1 LKTATRW
8 VLTLLIAAPVAVAAG
23 ADRTVGPAADGPVQA
38 STGTGAAPTLITV
51 GFGPHQVWHPA
62 PAAINDLHGCP
73 APVLLECVR
82 KAMERHGASKDA
94 FEFYHLTGWFL
105 GAITNTGSPVKLAT
119 VFNPWLVNENEQPAL
134 VGGHPAVV
142 YPADVQTAVESDP
155 AFKALRNDFPQL
167 LFWKSGPILETSTT
181 TDTGQIFVF
190 RYRLLD
196 GCHACAIRGSAH
208 IQFAFAPDGTYRNDR
223 LLRIE
228 RQ

>member
-1 LKTATRW
+1 MSHRVIVCVFFNVARMGSRLGRGTAPPFWSSVSTE
-8 VLTLLIAAPVAVAAG
+8 AAKRLAPPSPATPSDSLRQEIS
-23 ADRTVGPAADGPVQA
+23 DRT
-38 STGTGAAPTLITV
+38 TI
-51 GFGPHQVWHPA
+51 
-62 PAAINDLHGCP
+62 
-73 APVLLECVR
+73 E
-82 KAMERHGASKDA
+82 
-94 FEFYHLTGWFL
+94 FL
-105 GAITNTGSPVKLAT
+105 GAITNTSGPVKLAT

-167 LFWKSGPILETSTT
+167 LFWKPGPILETSTT

-196 GCHACAIRGSAH
+196 GCHACAIRGWAR

-223 LLRIE
+223 LLSIE